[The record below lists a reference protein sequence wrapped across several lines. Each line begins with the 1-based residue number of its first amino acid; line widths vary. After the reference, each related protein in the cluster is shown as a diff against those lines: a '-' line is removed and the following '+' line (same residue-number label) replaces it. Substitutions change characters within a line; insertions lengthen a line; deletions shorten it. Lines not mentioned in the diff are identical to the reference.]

1 MKRSVVLLSGGLD
14 STLCL
19 FWAIARGEDEGT
31 PVSVVA
37 FDYGQTHGIEV
48 KRSRLIAR
56 LNDVPWDFLTL
67 YDTVDSDETFAPLEP
82 GAVMP
87 ARNAIFLS
95 SAASW
100 ATMMY
105 PGDSI
110 RLVVGACQEDQKGFP
125 DCRPAFFR
133 AMQKAFHA
141 SELPVSIDHPL
152 LGLTK
157 GEAIRQ
163 TLHDVQKRGGWHGV
177 RHLKECLYYSWSCY
191 DPQDGDPCGKCGACR
206 FRADGFKAAGLED
219 PAL

>member
-19 FWAIARGEDEGT
+19 FWAIARAQEEGGH
-31 PVSVVA
+31 VSAVA
-37 FDYGQTHGIEV
+37 FDYEQTHDIEV
-48 KRSRLIAR
+48 NRSRLIAR
-56 LNDVPWDFLTL
+56 LNDVPWERLTL
-67 YDTVDSDETFAPLEP
+67 SNLGEAFVSLSP

-100 ATMMY
+100 ATMMH

-133 AMQKAFHA
+133 AMQKAFQA

-152 LGLTK
+152 LGLTN

-177 RHLKECLYYSWSCY
+177 RELKECLYYSWSCY
-191 DPQDGDPCGKCGACR
+191 DPQDGDPCGECGACR
-206 FRADGFKAAGLED
+206 FRADGFREAGLED

>member
-1 MKRSVVLLSGGLD
+1 MS
-14 STLCL
+14 
-19 FWAIARGEDEGT
+19 A
-31 PVSVVA
+31 VA
-37 FDYGQTHGIEV
+37 FDYEQTHDIEV
-48 KRSRLIAR
+48 NRSRLIAR
-56 LNDVPWDFLTL
+56 VNDVPWERLTL
-67 YDTVDSDETFAPLEP
+67 SNLGEAFVSLSP

-95 SAASW
+95 AAASW

-133 AMQKAFHA
+133 AMQKAFQA

-177 RHLKECLYYSWSCY
+177 RELKECRYYSWSCY
-191 DPQDGDPCGKCGACR
+191 DPQDGDPCGECGACR
-206 FRADGFKAAGLED
+206 FRADGFREAGLED